1 MENLEKLFAEVKDR
15 EFRITTTAKG
25 VRTIQQTERNQFKAD
40 IMTALLADL
49 NEKFGYA
56 FRSADGV
63 LLEIENEGVADLN
76 GKGITI
82 CFDVKVKDLDTDA
95 EYEGADYAEQMA
107 QKQAEKALRA
117 EKAKRKAE
125 KDRAKREAK

>member
-1 MENLEKLFAEVKDR
+1 MKNLENLFAEVKEK

-25 VRTIQQTERNQFKAD
+25 TRTIQQTERNQFKTD
-40 IMTALLADL
+40 IMNALLADL

-56 FRSADGV
+56 FRTADGV

-76 GKGITI
+76 GRGITI
-82 CFDVKVKDLDTDA
+82 CLDVKIKDLDTDA

-107 QKQAEKALRA
+107 QKQAEKALRM
-117 EKAKRKAE
+117 EKAKKKAE